1 METQDSSPKPNTIDR
16 AAIIVRTSVVGIV
29 TNASLAAAKAVV
41 GIASNSIAI
50 TVDALNNFA
59 DAISSIV
66 AIGGMHFAKKTPNKK
81 HPLGYARS
89 EYLSA
94 LIVAGLVLYAGITSA
109 VESIKNIFEPETPNF
124 GPAALTVIGVA
135 IFVKAALGKYV
146 KAQGKKVNSGALLA
160 SGSDALFDAVLSTS
174 VLVTA
179 IVYLVFDV
187 TLEAYL
193 GAVIGCFIIKSGIG
207 MMRDALDEILG
218 KRTDSKLTAKIKKL
232 LTEEPAVRGAYDLVL
247 HDYGPGKNLASVHVE
262 LPDSMS
268 VKDADYLSRKLE
280 TRVYEETGVIITSV
294 GIYSYNTKDDEA
306 ARIRDDVVERALAH
320 DWALQVHGFY
330 LDSAT
335 KSMRFDVVLS
345 FDVAPQEGLEILQK
359 EMNAAYPD
367 YAVHI
372 VTDVDISD

>member
-124 GPAALTVIGVA
+124 GPTALTVIGVA

-174 VLVTA
+174 VL
-179 IVYLVFDV
+179 
-187 TLEAYL
+187 
-193 GAVIGCFIIKSGIG
+193 
-207 MMRDALDEILG
+207 EILG

-320 DWALQVHGFY
+320 EWALQVHGFY

>member
-1 METQDSSPKPNTIDR
+1 MNDKNPSTEPIKTDR
-16 AAIIVRTSVVGIV
+16 ASIIVRTSVVGIV

-66 AIGGMHFAKKTPNKK
+66 AIRGMHFAKKTPNKK

-345 FDVAPQEGLEILQK
+345 FDVTPQEGLEILQK

>member
-1 METQDSSPKPNTIDR
+1 M
-16 AAIIVRTSVVGIV
+16 
-29 TNASLAAAKAVV
+29 
-41 GIASNSIAI
+41 
-50 TVDALNNFA
+50 
-59 DAISSIV
+59 
-66 AIGGMHFAKKTPNKK
+66 
-81 HPLGYARS
+81 
-89 EYLSA
+89 
-94 LIVAGLVLYAGITSA
+94 IVAGLVLYAGITSA

-218 KRTDSKLTAKIKKL
+218 KRTDSKLTAKIKRL

-320 DWALQVHGFY
+320 EWALQVHGFY

-335 KSMRFDVVLS
+335 KSMRFDLVLN
-345 FDVAPQEGLEILQK
+345 FDVTPQEGLEILQN